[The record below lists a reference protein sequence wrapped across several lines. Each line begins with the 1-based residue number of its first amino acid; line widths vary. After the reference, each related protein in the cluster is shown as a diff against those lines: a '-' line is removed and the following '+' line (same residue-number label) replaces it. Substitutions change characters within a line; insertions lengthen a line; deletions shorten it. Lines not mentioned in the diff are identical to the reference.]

1 MRPQGFPASLR
12 LKKRREFL
20 FVQGRGKKIHLRNFL
35 VFVTK
40 GRSPRRGTAS
50 LPESLAEPP
59 PTRIG
64 VTVTRKIGNA
74 VARNRIK
81 RLIREGF
88 RRRRRDFAPGL
99 DIVWVAKRGAS
110 AIHYSDV
117 LAQIDDLLR
126 RLGAGGRP

>member
-1 MRPQGFPASLR
+1 MRPQGFPATCR

-20 FVQGRGKKIHLRNFL
+20 FVQGKGKKIHLRHFL
-35 VFVTK
+35 VFVTQ
-40 GRSPRRGTAS
+40 RRGPHSRGPLS
-50 LPESLAEPP
+50 LESAEAP

-64 VTVTRKIGNA
+64 ITVTRKIGNA

-117 LAQIDDLLR
+117 LVEMDDLLR
-126 RLGAGGRP
+126 RVGAGDRR

>member
-20 FVQGRGKKIHLRNFL
+20 FVQGQGKKIHLRNFL
-35 VFVTK
+35 VFVTR
-40 GRSPRRGTAS
+40 GRSPRRGTA
-50 LPESLAEPP
+50 LPKSLAENP

-74 VARNRIK
+74 VVRNRIK

>member
-1 MRPQGFPASLR
+1 MRPQGFPATCR

-20 FVQGRGKKIHLRNFL
+20 FVQGKGKKIHLRHFL
-35 VFVTK
+35 VFVT
-40 GRSPRRGTAS
+40 RSRGPRSRRPLLLG
-50 LPESLAEPP
+50 PAEPP

-64 VTVTRKIGNA
+64 ITVTRKIGNA

-117 LAQIDDLLR
+117 LVEMDDLLR
-126 RLGAGGRP
+126 RVGAGDRR

>member
-1 MRPQGFPASLR
+1 MRPQGFPATLR

-20 FVQGRGKKIHLRNFL
+20 FVQGKGKKIHLRNFL
-35 VFVTK
+35 VFV
-40 GRSPRRGTAS
+40 SRRRQSRTS
-50 LPESLAEPP
+50 VPIPEALAEQP

-64 VTVTRKIGNA
+64 ITVTRKIGNA

-81 RLIREGF
+81 RLVREGF

-117 LAQIDDLLR
+117 VAEIDDLLR
-126 RLGAGGRP
+126 RVGAGVYR